1 MFWNNYIDYDVIDYD
16 ELNSNIGCFEIQR
29 RRWLQS
35 TYNALN
41 SNIGCFE
48 MLNPKRQTSDCRM
61 LNSNIGCFEMNLT
74 HRKETSKEVK
84 Q

>member
-1 MFWNNYIDYDVIDYD
+1 M
-16 ELNSNIGCFEIQR
+16 LNSNIGCFEIFAR
-29 RRWLQS
+29 SDNLCIARE
-35 TYNALN
+35 LN

-48 MLNPKRQTSDCRM
+48 MLGSAMQNMNAGT

>member
-1 MFWNNYIDYDVIDYD
+1 MAFV
-16 ELNSNIGCFEIQR
+16 
-29 RRWLQS
+29 
-35 TYNALN
+35 LN

-48 MLNPKRQTSDCRM
+48 MLNPKCQTSDCRM
-61 LNSNIGCFEMNLT
+61 LNSNIGCFEMLGSAMQNMNAGTLNSNIGCFEMNLT

>member
-1 MFWNNYIDYDVIDYD
+1 
-16 ELNSNIGCFEIQR
+16 
-29 RRWLQS
+29 
-35 TYNALN
+35 
-41 SNIGCFE
+41 

-61 LNSNIGCFEMNLT
+61 LNSNIGCFEMLGSAMRNMNAGTLNSNIGCFEMNLT

>member
-1 MFWNNYIDYDVIDYD
+1 MLGSAMQNM
-16 ELNSNIGCFEIQR
+16 
-29 RRWLQS
+29 
-35 TYNALN
+35 NA
-41 SNIGCFE
+41 G
-48 MLNPKRQTSDCRM
+48 T

>member
-1 MFWNNYIDYDVIDYD
+1 MKYKDGIIVTDS
-16 ELNSNIGCFEIQR
+16 L
-29 RRWLQS
+29 
-35 TYNALN
+35 LN

-48 MLNPKRQTSDCRM
+48 MLGSAMQNMNAGT

>member
-1 MFWNNYIDYDVIDYD
+1 MKSRQQQQFDV
-16 ELNSNIGCFEIQR
+16 R
-29 RRWLQS
+29 RG
-35 TYNALN
+35 LN

-61 LNSNIGCFEMNLT
+61 LNSNIGCFEMLGSAMQNMNAGTLNSNIGCFEMNLT